1 MVVQKL
7 HPLKEKHKQAVSNF
21 SKEFVINIMGQLVRF
36 YKGMSKN
43 DVTEILGVPYKIES
57 STNILNEKLVFKIN
71 NGRGMNVRYSILFTS
86 NELVYVAK
94 LN

>member
-1 MVVQKL
+1 MAAQKS
-7 HPLKEKHKQAVSNF
+7 HPLKEKQKQAISNF
-21 SKEFVINIMGQLVRF
+21 SKEFVINMMGELVRF

-43 DVTEILGVPYKIES
+43 DVTEILGEPYKIEECA
-57 STNILNEKLVFKIN
+57 NKLNEKLVFKIN
-71 NGRGMNVRYSILFTS
+71 NGKAMNVRYSVLFTS